1 MLFQSWKLRE
11 FNAVDLTG
19 LTEDA
24 SVVITLYPQL
34 AEVFKGNDLKSKEP
48 FFPNVFD
55 DDPTNVFEPII

>member
-11 FNAVDLTG
+11 FSAVDLTG

-24 SVVITLYPQL
+24 SVVITLYPQI

-48 FFPNVFD
+48 FFPNVF
-55 DDPTNVFEPII
+55 EPII